1 MKPVIFIKFGG
12 SAITDK
18 TREEKINQENI
29 DQLVFQLKKF
39 IETNNQYNFLIGIG
53 AGSFGHIQVNKYNL
67 KNKIASKKQKLGF
80 SIVTNLVQKLNQK
93 VIETLL
99 KNNLPSISI
108 KPNSIFLSGDKNSFF
123 IKTIIEALNQNY
135 LPVLYGDMV
144 FDKNTGGRVLSTDEI
159 FYHLAKIFYQ
169 QILPLK
175 KIIFTGD
182 TDGVLDGK
190 GRTIEFIDKKIF
202 PKIEP
207 VFTHNPLID
216 VTGGMKKKV
225 FWALKIAHLKIP
237 CYILKYENLFNFLVK
252 KSVRVT
258 KII

>member
-1 MKPVIFIKFGG
+1 MKPIIFIKFGG

-18 TREEKINQENI
+18 TQEEKINQENI

-39 IETNNQYNFLIGIG
+39 IETNNQYNFLIGTG

-67 KNKIASKKQKLGF
+67 KNKITSNEQKLGF
-80 SIVTNLVQKLNQK
+80 SIVTNLVQKLNQR
-93 VIETLL
+93 VIKNLL
-99 KNNLPSISI
+99 KNNLPGISI
-108 KPNSIFLSGDKNSFF
+108 KPNSVFLSGDKNSFF
-123 IKTIIEALNQNY
+123 INTIIEALNQNY

-144 FDKNTGGRVLSTDEI
+144 FDKNIGGRVLSTDEI
-159 FYHLAKIFYQ
+159 FYHLAKIFLKQ
-169 QILPLK
+169 KIPLK

-182 TDGVLDGK
+182 TDGVLNEQGK
-190 GRTIEFIDKKIF
+190 TIEFINKKIF

-225 FWALKIAHLKIP
+225 FWALKIARLKIP
-237 CYILKYENLFNFLVK
+237 CYILKYENLFNFLAKKPVK
-252 KSVRVT
+252 AT